1 MTKNVQLKAQ
11 ESGDSGDMAIF
22 AILLLG
28 ECAGQVSLLMLRR
41 SGGYVKCFSMVLSN
55 R

>member
-1 MTKNVQLKAQ
+1 VTKNVELKAQ

-28 ECAGQVSLLMLRR
+28 ECAGQFSLLMLRR
-41 SGGYVKCFSMVLSN
+41 SGGSCKQFVYDIE
-55 R
+55 